1 MLGLV
6 LLNGFNVNLQNSNV
20 IVCKLYFYASFL
32 FATLSP
38 TILILASVDR
48 LLISSQNVDTRLY
61 SSQRLAYFSISIS
74 TVFWIVFSCH
84 ALIKVNLQEFAPF
97 YFVCYYDPSSSYL
110 DFVSYFAAVINVIFD
125 ILMIIMSVFAL
136 KNVRRIRSIPREK
149 RNQIRSMTKKDFQL
163 LRCLFVQ
170 DVIYIIFGTSICIFY
185 VFDAI
190 TKYQN
195 GTILEQAIRNFLYT
209 FMTFL
214 YSTSY
219 SVNVFVFIIVSKAFR
234 HELKR
239 TIYKIIGKD
248 LVPIRE
254 EENRRENHERDNVE
268 INVVSTI
275 EVPA

>member
-6 LLNGFNVNLQNSNV
+6 LLNGFNVNLQNSSF
-20 IVCKLYFYASFL
+20 ILCKLYFYASFL
-32 FATLSP
+32 FAALSP
-38 TILILASVDR
+38 TVLILASIDR

-61 SSQRLAYFSISIS
+61 SSKRLAYFSISIS
-74 TVFWIVFSCH
+74 TVFWIVFNSQ

-97 YFVCYYDPSSSYL
+97 YFVCYFDLFSTYF
-110 DFVSYFAAVINVIFD
+110 DFVSYFVAVINAILD

-149 RNQIRSMTKKDFQL
+149 RNQIRSMTKKDFQV

-170 DVIYIIFGTSICIFY
+170 DVIFIIFGTLISIFY
-185 VFDAI
+185 VVDAI

-195 GTILEQAIRNFLYT
+195 GTILEQAIRNFLYNS
-209 FMTFL
+209 MTFI

-219 SVNVFVFIIVSKAFR
+219 SVNVFTFIIVSKAFR

-254 EENRRENHERDNVE
+254 EENRQENHERDNVE
-268 INVVSTI
+268 MNVVSII
-275 EVPA
+275 ELPV

>member
-6 LLNGFNVNLQNSNV
+6 LLNGYNVNLQNSSV
-20 IVCKLYFYASFL
+20 IACKLYFYASFL

-61 SSQRLAYFSISIS
+61 SSKRLAYFSISIS
-74 TVFWIVFSCH
+74 TVFWMIFSCH

-110 DFVSYFAAVINVIFD
+110 DFVSYFVAVINAILD

-136 KNVRRIRSIPREK
+136 KNVRRIRSIPH
-149 RNQIRSMTKKDFQL
+149 
-163 LRCLFVQ
+163 
-170 DVIYIIFGTSICIFY
+170 IIFIIFTTLISTFY
-185 VFDAI
+185 VVDAI

-219 SVNVFVFIIVSKAFR
+219 SVNVFTFIIVSKAFR

-254 EENRRENHERDNVE
+254 EENRQENHERDNVE

>member
-1 MLGLV
+1 MIV
-6 LLNGFNVNLQNSNV
+6 L
-20 IVCKLYFYASFL
+20 C
-32 FATLSP
+32 
-38 TILILASVDR
+38 
-48 LLISSQNVDTRLY
+48 
-61 SSQRLAYFSISIS
+61 
-74 TVFWIVFSCH
+74 
-84 ALIKVNLQEFAPF
+84 
-97 YFVCYYDPSSSYL
+97 
-110 DFVSYFAAVINVIFD
+110 
-125 ILMIIMSVFAL
+125 VFAF

-170 DVIYIIFGTSICIFY
+170 DIIFIIFTTLISTFY

-195 GTILEQAIRNFLYT
+195 GTILEQAIRNFLYY
-209 FMTFL
+209 FITFL

-219 SVNVFVFIIVSKAFR
+219 SVNIFVFIIVSKAFR

-248 LVPIRE
+248 LIPIRE
-254 EENRRENHERDNVE
+254 EENRQENHERDNVE

-275 EVPA
+275 DLPA

>member
-1 MLGLV
+1 MLSLV
-6 LLNGFNVNLQNSNV
+6 LLHGFNISLQNSSV
-20 IVCKLYFYASFL
+20 IICKLYFYASFI

-38 TILILASVDR
+38 TILILASIDR

-61 SSQRLAYFSISIS
+61 SSKRLAYFSISIS
-74 TVFWIVFSCH
+74 TVFWIVFNSH
-84 ALIKVNLQEFAPF
+84 ILIKVNLQEFAPF

-110 DFVSYFAAVINVIFD
+110 DFVSYFVAVINVIFD
-125 ILMIIMSVFAL
+125 VLMISMSVFAF
-136 KNVRRIRSIPREK
+136 KNVHRIRSIPRET

-163 LRCLFVQ
+163 LRCLFFQ
-170 DVIYIIFGTSICIFY
+170 DVIFIIFGTLISIFY
-185 VFDAI
+185 VVDAI

-195 GTILEQAIRNFLYT
+195 GTILEQAIRNFLYN
-209 FMTFL
+209 FMSFI

-219 SVNVFVFIIVSKAFR
+219 SVNVFTFIIVSKAFR

-254 EENRRENHERDNVE
+254 EENRQENHERDNVE

>member
-6 LLNGFNVNLQNSNV
+6 FLNGFNISLQNSNV
-20 IVCKLYFYASFL
+20 LLCKLYFYASFL

-38 TILILASVDR
+38 TVLILASIDR

-61 SSQRLAYFSISIS
+61 SSKRLAYFSISIS
-74 TVFWIVFSCH
+74 TVFWIVFNSH

-97 YFVCYYDPSSSYL
+97 YFVCYYDLSSIYL
-110 DFVSYFAAVINVIFD
+110 GFVSYSIAGINVILD
-125 ILMIIMSVFAL
+125 ILMIVLCVFAF

-170 DVIYIIFGTSICIFY
+170 DVVFLIFGTLISTFY

-195 GTILEQAIRNFLYT
+195 GTILQQGIRNFLYN
-209 FMTFL
+209 FMTFIYTAS
-214 YSTSY
+214 YST
-219 SVNVFVFIIVSKAFR
+219 NFFVFIIVSKAFR
-234 HELKR
+234 QELKR

-254 EENRRENHERDNVE
+254 EENRQENHERDNVE

-275 EVPA
+275 ELPA